1 MEALSIKL
9 NMKGMMHLAGRK
21 RGKNIQTYKLQ
32 GLQGLP
38 SEPPFAAMEFN
49 SCMSGK
55 GWK

>member
-21 RGKNIQTYKLQ
+21 REKNIQTYKLQ

-38 SEPPFAAMEFN
+38 SEPPAPTMYNLRLWNLIVA
-49 SCMSGK
+49 
-55 GWK
+55 